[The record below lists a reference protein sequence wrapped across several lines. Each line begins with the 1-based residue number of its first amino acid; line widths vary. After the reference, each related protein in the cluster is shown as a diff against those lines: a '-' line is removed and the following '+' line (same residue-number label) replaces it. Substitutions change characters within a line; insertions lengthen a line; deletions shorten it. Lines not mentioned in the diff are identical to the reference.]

1 VRSISR
7 EIELPIGADAAF
19 ALLHTPSAIRAWWSA
34 ERVLVVPRHGGIWVA
49 AWGPDEDSPDYI
61 TAARIVVWDPPR
73 TLRLGHFQY
82 YRKDGQELPF
92 VAALETEFSV
102 SVRDSGSLLR
112 VHQVGFPDE
121 SIADAFFVSC
131 QAGWA
136 ATFEGIQRYVV
147 NTPAPQ
153 DHLT

>member
-1 VRSISR
+1 MRSITR
-7 EIELPIGADAAF
+7 EVRLPVRADAAF

-34 ERVLVVPRHGGIWVA
+34 ARAVVAPRPGGIWIA
-49 AWGPDEDSPDYI
+49 AWGSDEDAPDYI
-61 TAARIVVWDPPR
+61 TSARIIVWDPPR

-102 SVRDSGSLLR
+102 SPHDSGSLLR
-112 VHQVGFPDE
+112 VHQAGFPDE
-121 SIADAFFVSC
+121 AIADAFFAAC
-131 QAGWA
+131 RAGWA

-147 NTPAPQ
+147 NSAHP
-153 DHLT
+153 